1 MGQVVANKLMDI
13 MTGIGP
19 FFEFMHALWSAF
31 PLAFRW
37 VFSLMFGVAIT
48 FVVVKNLIL

>member
-1 MGQVVANKLMDI
+1 MGQAVANKLVNL
-13 MTGIGP
+13 MTGIEP
-19 FFEFMHALWSAF
+19 FFDFMGALWSAF

-48 FVVVKNLIL
+48 FVIIKNLIL